1 MQHTGFSLGIA
12 RGLSRSVVC
21 WVLSFLDQG
30 LIVSPLPWKADP
42 SVVSTTGA
50 GGKSLEVFFLLHFF
64 SQSFVKRNR
73 VNFLSLLI
81 ELISSF
87 QVRNEGIH
95 PSQWREQC
103 RDTFPI
109 LFLHIVDQLMKHH
122 SFLSPSPPSDL
133 QGHVCQVWV
142 SHKTISGHFTVPLV
156 NLPSST
162 IKLYFIVSLHI

>member
-73 VNFLSLLI
+73 VNFLSLLHLGLTYGI
-81 ELISSF
+81 CCHNKVISMH
-87 QVRNEGIH
+87 G
-95 PSQWREQC
+95 
-103 RDTFPI
+103 
-109 LFLHIVDQLMKHH
+109 
-122 SFLSPSPPSDL
+122 
-133 QGHVCQVWV
+133 V
-142 SHKTISGHFTVPLV
+142 S
-156 NLPSST
+156 N
-162 IKLYFIVSLHI
+162 